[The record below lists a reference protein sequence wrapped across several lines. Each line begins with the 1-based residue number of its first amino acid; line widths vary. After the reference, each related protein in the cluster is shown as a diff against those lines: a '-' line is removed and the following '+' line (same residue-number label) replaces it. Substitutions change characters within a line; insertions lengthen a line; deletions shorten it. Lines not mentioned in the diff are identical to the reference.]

1 MNDKISQYQMRLTDE
16 RTMDEIMICT
26 IEEMSELTKV
36 LTKYMRKSD
45 KYNREDLVEE
55 VSHVLFQI
63 DVLKIAFNIKE
74 NEIEEENLMLV
85 IVVLISNI
93 RP

>member
-1 MNDKISQYQMRLTDE
+1 MNDKINQYQLRLTDE

-36 LTKYMRKSD
+36 LTKYMRKSE
-45 KYNREDLVEE
+45 KYHREDLVEE
-55 VSHVLFQI
+55 MSHVLFQI

-74 NEIEEENLMLV
+74 LEIEKEQLDAGYRCFNK
-85 IVVLISNI
+85 
-93 RP
+93 

>member
-55 VSHVLFQI
+55 MSHVLFQI
-63 DVLKIAFNIKE
+63 DVLKIAFNIQE
-74 NEIEEENLMLV
+74 MEIEEEQLDAGYRCFNK
-85 IVVLISNI
+85 
-93 RP
+93 

>member
-1 MNDKISQYQMRLTDE
+1 MKDEINQYQMRLTEE

-36 LTKYMRKSD
+36 LTKYMRKSE

-55 VSHVLFQI
+55 MSHVLFQI

-74 NEIEEENLMLV
+74 REIEKEQLDAGYRCFNK
-85 IVVLISNI
+85 
-93 RP
+93 

>member
-36 LTKYMRKSD
+36 LTKYMRKSN

-55 VSHVLFQI
+55 MSHVLFQI
-63 DVLKIAFNIKE
+63 DVLKIAFNIQE
-74 NEIEEENLMLV
+74 AEIEEEQLDAGYRCFNK
-85 IVVLISNI
+85 
-93 RP
+93 

>member
-55 VSHVLFQI
+55 MSHVLFQI
-63 DVLKIAFNIKE
+63 DVLKIAFNIQE
-74 NEIEEENLMLV
+74 AEIEEEQLDAGYRCFNK
-85 IVVLISNI
+85 
-93 RP
+93 

>member
-16 RTMDEIMICT
+16 RTMDEIMVCT

-45 KYNREDLVEE
+45 KYHREDLVEE
-55 VSHVLFQI
+55 MSHVLFQI
-63 DVLKIAFNIKE
+63 EVLKIAFNIKE
-74 NEIEEENLMLV
+74 NEIEEEQLDAGYRCFNK
-85 IVVLISNI
+85 
-93 RP
+93 

>member
-36 LTKYMRKSD
+36 LTKYMRNSE
-45 KYNREDLVEE
+45 KYRREDLVEE
-55 VSHVLFQI
+55 MSHVLFQI
-63 DVLKIAFNIKE
+63 EVLRQCFNIVDS
-74 NEIEEENLMLV
+74 EIEEEQLDAGRRCFNK
-85 IVVLISNI
+85 
-93 RP
+93 